1 MDFDDLL
8 MYPYLMFRQYPKI
21 LEKRQ
26 TLFQYILVDEAQDTN
41 WIQFELMKQL
51 SKNTSSP
58 SLLLSEKGD
67 HKTLPK
73 EGEPSLKGEGGAAG

>member
-51 SKNTSSP
+51 SKNTSTNSFI
-58 SLLLSEKGD
+58 
-67 HKTLPK
+67 
-73 EGEPSLKGEGGAAG
+73 